1 MTEKIKWKFV
11 QEVSVAGIAS
21 FEEYVSED
29 EKMGRIVYNDGYEE
43 IYEIAKKERKE
54 NDNYET

>member
-43 IYEIAKKERKE
+43 IYELAEKSIDK
-54 NDNYET
+54 